1 MPVAY
6 ECRLLQIVEL
16 GMNHWIMG
24 TVQHVHIDA
33 AVYVGDAGGRRHRVD
48 LLANIETRPI
58 GRLGRAHYVRLRD
71 IETRLRSDGP
81 N

>member
-1 MPVAY
+1 
-6 ECRLLQIVEL
+6 
-16 GMNHWIMG
+16 
-24 TVQHVHIDA
+24 VHPNR
-33 AVYVGDAGGRRHRVD
+33 GKRHRVD